1 MIECWEY
8 DKVGII
14 LIGISIVLLVL
25 CMVICT
31 YLMISN
37 SLFGSDFDVDNES
50 AKNMYEWLMLYI
62 GINSRD
68 D

>member
-14 LIGISIVLLVL
+14 LIGISIVSLVL

>member
-1 MIECWEY
+1 M
-8 DKVGII
+8 
-14 LIGISIVLLVL
+14 
-25 CMVICT
+25 MVICT

-50 AKNMYEWLMLYI
+50 DKNMYEWLMLYI